1 VEPNFFKLDD
11 FGMDKIGISK
21 TRLDLRDLGL
31 GKNIEKI
38 KFHDALYNFVC
49 TKPKSLV

>member
-11 FGMDKIGISK
+11 FGTCKIGISK
-21 TRLDLRDLGL
+21 TRLDLEDPRL

-38 KFHDALYNFVC
+38 RFHDALCNFVC
-49 TKPKSLV
+49 TRPKSSV